1 MNLYLD
7 TSSLF
12 KLYHKEPGTEIIDQF
27 FSTHKIESIFLSE
40 IANVEFASAVY
51 RKVRMKKLNF
61 DIAEELMN
69 LFDNDFE
76 KYEIIPINRAI
87 IKVSKQLLMKYG
99 QLGLRTLDAL
109 QLASALEVR
118 DVVDKYFTSDSI
130 LLSLFEKEKLPV

>member
-1 MNLYLD
+1 MLNLL
-7 TSSLF
+7 L
-12 KLYHKEPGTEIIDQF
+12 Q
-27 FSTHKIESIFLSE
+27 
-40 IANVEFASAVY
+40 Y

-130 LLSLFEKEKLPV
+130 LLSLFEREKLPV